1 MRRRWTTALV
11 ALAMTVGALF
21 VSSGTAAAAPHSHLA
36 TVSIPSAYPWEA
48 PYTLEVN
55 GYSGLRSDFGGPYH
69 AFLAITAQPPT
80 TDPIYSQNWR
90 FLSFASHTEV
100 QWRNTTTGAS
110 GVAHEDRTARYPWGE
125 AYIDTG
131 LGWVE
136 YTITVTSGALIQQLN
151 PQRVT
156 SSGAL
161 EVTLNPF

>member
-1 MRRRWTTALV
+1 MRRRCTTAMV
-11 ALAMTVGALF
+11 ALAMAVAALF
-21 VSSGTAAAAPHSHLA
+21 VSGGTAAAAPHSHLA

-48 PYTLEVN
+48 PYSLDVN
-55 GYSGLRSDFGGPYH
+55 GYSGLRSDYGGPYH
-69 AFLAITAQPPT
+69 AFLAINAMPRT
-80 TDPIYSQNWR
+80 TDPIYSQTWR

-110 GVAHEDRTARYPWGE
+110 GVVHQDRTANYPWGE
-125 AYIDTG
+125 AFIDTG

-136 YTITVTSGALIQQLN
+136 YTITLTSGALIQQLN
-151 PQRVT
+151 AQRVT

>member
-1 MRRRWTTALV
+1 MKRRWREMVAVSVLTVAAVFATT
-11 ALAMTVGALF
+11 
-21 VSSGTAAAAPHSHLA
+21 GTATAAPHNHFAS
-36 TVSIPSAYPWEA
+36 VSIPSAYPWEA
-48 PYTLEVN
+48 PYTLDVN

-80 TDPIYSQNWR
+80 TDPIYSQTWR
-90 FLSFASHTEV
+90 FLGFASHTEV

-110 GVAHEDRTARYPWGE
+110 GVAHEDRNARYPWGE

-161 EVTLNPF
+161 EVSLDPF